1 MPFGLCNA
9 AQTFQRF
16 MYDIVGDLDYCFVY
30 LDNVL
35 IASTDESEHLKH
47 LEEVFRR
54 FQKYGLVVNTEKC
67 VFGQLSVKFLGYLIS
82 EKGIESLPHRFKA
95 INEFQQPKTIK
106 VLRRFLALLNFYRR
120 FLKNAAHEQSLLS
133 DYLKGAKKN
142 YTRLINWTEEEKLA
156 FESCKN
162 SLAMSTLLVYP
173 SPDARLSLTCDAS
186 DRALGSVLSQEENG
200 EWKPLSFFSRKLTPA
215 EQRYSVY
222 DRELLAVYASVHHF
236 SYTLEGRNFTIYTDH
251 KPLIYAFTQK
261 HEKCSPRLIRYPDW
275 IGQFSTDMRHIS
287 GSLNVVADSLSR
299 ISEIEMPSPIDY
311 KEFAKVQLSDEEF
324 QLLNSCTNSLKFQL
338 LKVPGM
344 DTELFCDISTGRC
357 RPFVPKEFRRRIF
370 ETLHNLSHPGVK
382 ATVKLVGDHFLWPGY
397 KKQVAEW
404 TRCCVPCQR
413 GKIQRH
419 TDIKAE
425 IVAFEFY
432 ANWIAIFGVPERFTS
447 DKGRQFESRLF
458 REFAR
463 LLGVKVVHTIPYHPQ
478 ANGSVERLHRQLK
491 SAIRAHATERWTVV
505 LPSILLGIR
514 VSVKEPL
521 NCSVAEMVYGTPIT
535 LPGEFFSVNKTLSTN
550 DFLASLQQRM
560 SSLRPIPMSQHC
572 RKKVFVHKELNNCS
586 HVFLRQDRLT
596 KSLVPPY
603 SGPHLVVS
611 RTSKRFTI
619 QVGSR
624 QQTVSIDRLKP
635 AFQLADIQPFRV
647 SFSI

>member
-1 MPFGLCNA
+1 
-9 AQTFQRF
+9 
-16 MYDIVGDLDYCFVY
+16 
-30 LDNVL
+30 
-35 IASTDESEHLKH
+35 
-47 LEEVFRR
+47 
-54 FQKYGLVVNTEKC
+54 
-67 VFGQLSVKFLGYLIS
+67 
-82 EKGIESLPHRFKA
+82 
-95 INEFQQPKTIK
+95 
-106 VLRRFLALLNFYRR
+106 
-120 FLKNAAHEQSLLS
+120 
-133 DYLKGAKKN
+133 
-142 YTRLINWTEEEKLA
+142 
-156 FESCKN
+156 
-162 SLAMSTLLVYP
+162 
-173 SPDARLSLTCDAS
+173 
-186 DRALGSVLSQEENG
+186 
-200 EWKPLSFFSRKLTPA
+200 
-215 EQRYSVY
+215 
-222 DRELLAVYASVHHF
+222 
-236 SYTLEGRNFTIYTDH
+236 
-251 KPLIYAFTQK
+251 
-261 HEKCSPRLIRYPDW
+261 
-275 IGQFSTDMRHIS
+275 MRHIS

-299 ISEIEMPSPIDY
+299 ISEIEMPSPIGY

-357 RPFVPKEFRRRIF
+357 RPFAPKEFRQRIF

-419 TDIKAE
+419 TVSPLGTYPVPRHRFDHVHIDLVGPPPPSRGYTYALMCVDRFSRWPEVIPLKDIKAE
-425 IVAFEFY
+425 TFAFEFY
-432 ANWIAIFGVPERFTS
+432 ANWIARFGVPERLTS
-447 DKGRQFESRLF
+447 DQGRLFESRLF

-463 LLGVKVVHTIPYHPQ
+463 LLGVKVVHTTPYHPQ

-514 VSVKEPL
+514 ASVKESL

-572 RKKVFVHKELNNCS
+572 RRKVFVHKELNNCS

-603 SGPHLVVS
+603 SGPHLVVP
-611 RTSKRFTI
+611 RTSKHFTI
-619 QVGSR
+619 QVGSH

-635 AFQLADIQPFRV
+635 AFQLAEIQPFRV
-647 SFSI
+647 SFSFNRLTDCVGEPCGAAIKTSSREVN